1 MKSYKFLEDIAIADV
16 AFEARGDTLEEVFIA
31 AAEAVFET
39 NAEIKTVGDSFTHE
53 FKLENDDL
61 EKLFY
66 DFLEEIVY
74 IKDKDGVVFSGCEVK
89 INEFKGVFKLNSKFY
104 GEEIN
109 QEKHELHVDV
119 KAITLHGFSLKKE
132 EKEYVARVIIDI

>member
-16 AFEARGDTLEEVFIA
+16 AFEAKGDSLEEVFIA

-53 FKLENDDL
+53 FKLENKDL

-74 IKDKDGVVFSGCEVK
+74 IKDKDGVVFSKSEVK
-89 INEFKGVFKLNSKFY
+89 IEEIEDVFKLNSKFY
-104 GEEIN
+104 GEKIN
-109 QEKHELHVDV
+109 QEKHELNVDV
-119 KAITLHGFSLKKE
+119 KAITLHEFSLKKE
-132 EKEYVARVIIDI
+132 GNNYVAKVIVDI

>member
-16 AFEARGDTLEEVFIA
+16 AFEAKGDSLEEVFIA

-53 FKLENDDL
+53 FKLENKDL

-74 IKDKDGVVFSGCEVK
+74 IKDKDGVVFSKSEVK
-89 INEFKGVFKLNSKFY
+89 IEEIEGVFKLNSKFY

-109 QEKHELHVDV
+109 QEKHELNVDV
-119 KAITLHGFSLKKE
+119 KAITLHEFSLKKE
-132 EKEYVARVIIDI
+132 GNNYVAKVIVDI

>member
-16 AFEARGDTLEEVFIA
+16 AFEAKGDSLEEVFIA

-53 FKLENDDL
+53 FKLENKDL

-74 IKDKDGVVFSGCEVK
+74 IKDKDGVVFSKSEVK
-89 INEFKGVFKLNSKFY
+89 IEEIEGVFKLNSKFY
-104 GEEIN
+104 GEKIN
-109 QEKHELHVDV
+109 QEKHELNVDV
-119 KAITLHGFSLKKE
+119 KAITLHEFSLKKE
-132 EKEYVARVIIDI
+132 GNNYVAKVIVDI